1 MCPPTADLPSRSR
14 LQALIQC
21 GQLRSELERQTD
33 RLGKELASQQEKRAL
48 EKEMIKKEVTR
59 EREEA
64 EAKVLCL
71 TPSHSSDGGHVPA
84 LLPLLSGVLL
94 SIPPTFLQHEQMNW
108 SLWGCSYGTALSES
122 IQTLG
127 KEAAKQVCW

>member
-1 MCPPTADLPSRSR
+1 M
-14 LQALIQC
+14 IQC
-21 GQLRSELERQTD
+21 GQLSSELERQTD
-33 RLGKELASQQEKRAL
+33 RLEKELASQQEKRAL
-48 EKEMIKKEVTR
+48 EEMIKKEVTR

-71 TPSHSSDGGHVPA
+71 TPSHSSDGGHARVLAPA
-84 LLPLLSGVLL
+84 LLPLLSNVLC
-94 SIPPTFLQHEQMNW
+94 IPPTFLQHEQMNW

-127 KEAAKQVCW
+127 KEAAKQICW